1 MKKKTPEVRDIER
14 GEILRFL
21 VEFYPDAV
29 TPKMLLYH
37 LDDAALSVSEEALR
51 FHIVYLTQKGFA
63 TFELAPKVVG
73 EETEIRSVK
82 VTPAGVDFVDRRKKG
97 EVGIRL

>member
-1 MKKKTPEVRDIER
+1 MKKKTPEVRDLER

-51 FHIVYLTQKGFA
+51 FHIQYLADKGFV
-63 TFELAPKVVG
+63 TFEVAPKIVG
-73 EETEIRSVK
+73 EEQEIRAVK
-82 VTPAGVDFVDRRKKG
+82 AAPAGVDFVDRRKKG